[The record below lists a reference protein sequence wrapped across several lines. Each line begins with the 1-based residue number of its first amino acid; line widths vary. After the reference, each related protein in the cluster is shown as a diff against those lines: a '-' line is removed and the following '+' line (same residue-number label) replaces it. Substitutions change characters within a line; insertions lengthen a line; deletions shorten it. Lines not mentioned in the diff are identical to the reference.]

1 MVRINTKH
9 LQELN
14 SYLQQVSATV
24 KLLDITDQSANE
36 KKTYLSTCYY
46 YCYYYYYCCHFD
58 IRAILQV
65 ALERGMPCFN
75 NYAVKPLN

>member
-24 KLLDITDQSANE
+24 KLLDITDQSAN
-36 KKTYLSTCYY
+36 KKKLIYLLIIIIIIIIIINIIV
-46 YCYYYYYCCHFD
+46 F
-58 IRAILQV
+58 ILI
-65 ALERGMPCFN
+65 G
-75 NYAVKPLN
+75 

>member
-24 KLLDITDQSANE
+24 KLLDITNQSAN
-36 KKTYLSTCYY
+36 KKKKLIYLLVIIIIIIV
-46 YCYYYYYCCHFD
+46 F
-58 IRAILQV
+58 ILI
-65 ALERGMPCFN
+65 G
-75 NYAVKPLN
+75 

>member
-36 KKTYLSTCYY
+36 KKNLFIYLLLLLLLLLLL
-46 YCYYYYYCCHFD
+46 F
-58 IRAILQV
+58 L
-65 ALERGMPCFN
+65 F
-75 NYAVKPLN
+75 